1 MIYKSSSSTDNL
13 LSNLIN
19 NVNKC
24 KSFEMMDLFVSGITF
39 NKRLSY
45 TVVERAN
52 EKIVDMCD
60 KNGIDNGNISNMYL
74 YQNSSHLLE
83 RYILILA
90 KNCIFVLINFL
101 NMHSRH
107 HLIDIMHCY
116 IILRKQI

>member
-1 MIYKSSSSTDNL
+1 
-13 LSNLIN
+13 
-19 NVNKC
+19 
-24 KSFEMMDLFVSGITF
+24 MMDLFVSGITF

-45 TVVERAN
+45 TVIERAN